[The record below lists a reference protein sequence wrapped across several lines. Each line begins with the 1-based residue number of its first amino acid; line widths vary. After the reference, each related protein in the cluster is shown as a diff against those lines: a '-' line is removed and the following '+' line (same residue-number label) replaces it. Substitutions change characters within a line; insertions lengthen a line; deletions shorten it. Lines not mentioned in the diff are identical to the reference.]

1 VRFYPG
7 PRCRALFI
15 LSVAIEFA
23 SCASLRASNTPEDDS
38 DAVTLAVVNHHQLNV
53 VVYNVAQGHRDRI
66 GEVIAVS
73 SASFKLHL
81 RHMSGGE
88 IRLYADPIGSSLS
101 ATSEILHPSA
111 GDTVTWTLETDL
123 ARSHVEIR

>member
-1 VRFYPG
+1 MRVHPRSVRQ
-7 PRCRALFI
+7 AL
-15 LSVAIEFA
+15 LALVTAAACS
-23 SCASLRASNTPEDDS
+23 SCASLRGASVPEDDS
-38 DAVTLAVVNHHQLNV
+38 DAVTLAIVNHHQLNV
-53 VVYNVAQGHRDRI
+53 VVYNVAEGHRDRI
-66 GEVIAVS
+66 GEVVAVS
-73 SASFKLHL
+73 SGSFKLHL

-123 ARSHVEIR
+123 ARSHVEIH